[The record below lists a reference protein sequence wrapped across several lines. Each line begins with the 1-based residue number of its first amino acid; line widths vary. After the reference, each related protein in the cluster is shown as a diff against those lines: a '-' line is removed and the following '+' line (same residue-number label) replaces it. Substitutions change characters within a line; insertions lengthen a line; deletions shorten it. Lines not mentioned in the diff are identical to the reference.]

1 MQETSTIAQE
11 TRNNAVHGKSPW
23 IVSPLVDYLFVS
35 GGMLW
40 FLWLLAY
47 EGLST
52 YKTDPASI
60 VFGTVMLWGS
70 ILIAEAHG
78 PATLARAFTSPST
91 PKRTRNIIII
101 AFVILVMLG
110 LPCLTNQD
118 AAAIFLKIT
127 LLWGVQHYT
136 AQTYGVVMIY
146 CLKRGFALSNF
157 ERLLL
162 QNLLRA
168 QLIFVLVRAF
178 SDPKYG
184 APNFLGLNVPFW
196 GPLPWGFQLASEFI
210 LVFMILIS
218 ALMVARR
225 YLLSHEIMPL
235 PAVLAVVSVIALT
248 YLARDTF
255 YYLIGVYFLHSSQY
269 LVIAYSYF
277 IKEQA
282 VKQGIAMP
290 GNGWKLFVSRSSI
303 IYFVCLIAVGY
314 AMSGT
319 GTILAMFKLPL
330 TLSVVTAWSVYNCHH
345 FLADALIWR
354 IRNDKVK
361 ELLI

>member
-1 MQETSTIAQE
+1 MSS
-11 TRNNAVHGKSPW
+11 RKPHDKSPW
-23 IVSPLVDYLFVS
+23 IISPLVDYLFVS

-40 FLWLLAY
+40 FLWILAY

-52 YKTDPASI
+52 VKTDPASI

-78 PATLARAFTSPST
+78 PATLVRAFTSPST

-101 AFVILVMLG
+101 AFVILTLLG
-110 LPCLTNQD
+110 IPCLTNQ
-118 AAAIFLKIT
+118 AAASIFLKIT

-146 CLKRGFALSNF
+146 CLKRDFALSNL
-157 ERLLL
+157 ERFLL

-168 QLIFVLVRAF
+168 QLIFVIVRAF
-178 SDPKYG
+178 SDPHYG
-184 APNFLGLNVPFW
+184 APNFLGLTVPFW
-196 GPLPWGFQLASEFI
+196 GPLPWGFALTSEFLLLFTI
-210 LVFMILIS
+210 MICLC
-218 ALMVARR
+218 AMGRR
-225 YLLSHEIMPL
+225 YLLKREIL
-235 PAVLAVVSVIALT
+235 PVPALLSIVSVMCLT

-255 YYLIGVYFLHSSQY
+255 NYLIGVYFLHSSQY
-269 LVIAYSYF
+269 LAIAYSYF

-282 VKQGIAMP
+282 AKQGLAMP
-290 GNGWKLFVSRSSI
+290 GNGWKLFVSRSSL
-303 IYFVCLIAVGY
+303 IYFTALIALGY
-314 AMSGT
+314 LMSGT
-319 GTILAMFKLPL
+319 GSILAQLKLPL
-330 TLSVVTAWSVYNCHH
+330 TLCVATAWSVYNCHH